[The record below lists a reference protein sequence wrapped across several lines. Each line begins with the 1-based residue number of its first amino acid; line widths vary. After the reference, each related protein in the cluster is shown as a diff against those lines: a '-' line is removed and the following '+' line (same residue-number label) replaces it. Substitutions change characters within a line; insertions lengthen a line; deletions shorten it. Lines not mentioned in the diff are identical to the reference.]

1 VREFDDRQR
10 TCSEN
15 NKEQTRVHD
24 PGPGGNKD
32 PAETARD
39 RQQVRLREA
48 TPNLDAGLLHV
59 QGLLMH
65 RIRVPSLVLVRHCFQ
80 N

>member
-1 VREFDDRQR
+1 
-10 TCSEN
+10 
-15 NKEQTRVHD
+15 
-24 PGPGGNKD
+24 
-32 PAETARD
+32 
-39 RQQVRLREA
+39 VRLREA
-48 TPNLDAGLLHV
+48 TPDLDAGLLHV